1 MKRKWIFIVIIFI
14 GFFATIR
21 CRQVDFTAP
30 GGSILTMIAEP
41 DWVPANGGVS
51 TITVFG
57 YRSTGAPLPDGTVI
71 YFTTDLGKVVPER
84 VETKDGKATVQ
95 FISDHRSGRA
105 TVQALSGKDAQASV
119 EIAIG
124 ASAVSILEIAAY
136 PDVLPREGGTTRIVV
151 RALTEDGNPVKGI
164 AIFISSDAGTLKS
177 NGRYLYTN
185 EKGRVED
192 KLTTNQ
198 TTVVTASAGTLTASI
213 TVSVGIDNQY
223 PIASF
228 EYSPINPCKG
238 KKVFFNAWASDD
250 PDGTIVRYQWD
261 FGDGKKASGV
271 TTDHAY
277 KESGNFVVTLR
288 VIDDDGY
295 ESATS
300 RPITVTSICGESP
313 FAFFTVSDD
322 PPDGDGDGFLEE
334 FELLT
339 FDGSASYDPD
349 GGAIVQYRWDFG
361 DSGTATG
368 PKPTHKYT
376 AAGQYTVVLTVI
388 DDENQTNTAT
398 QTITVV
404 TSR

>member
-177 NGRYLYTN
+177 NGRY
-185 EKGRVED
+185 
-192 KLTTNQ
+192 
-198 TTVVTASAGTLTASI
+198 
-213 TVSVGIDNQY
+213 
-223 PIASF
+223 F
-228 EYSPINPCKG
+228 
-238 KKVFFNAWASDD
+238 
-250 PDGTIVRYQWD
+250 
-261 FGDGKKASGV
+261 
-271 TTDHAY
+271 
-277 KESGNFVVTLR
+277 
-288 VIDDDGY
+288 
-295 ESATS
+295 
-300 RPITVTSICGESP
+300 
-313 FAFFTVSDD
+313 
-322 PPDGDGDGFLEE
+322 
-334 FELLT
+334 
-339 FDGSASYDPD
+339 
-349 GGAIVQYRWDFG
+349 
-361 DSGTATG
+361 
-368 PKPTHKYT
+368 
-376 AAGQYTVVLTVI
+376 
-388 DDENQTNTAT
+388 
-398 QTITVV
+398 
-404 TSR
+404 